1 MFTKLKKSWKLGEI
15 SRKKAIFW
23 TNMSFWTMS
32 YLMQRNMRFQD
43 NFSRISKNFQTA
55 HAQMFTHSRKFEN
68 VYIKCLQ
75 ICIQMLT
82 NVYNCKQISFGCLQ
96 NMIKSILNASI
107 VAYYSNNFQK
117 A

>member
-1 MFTKLKKSWKLGEI
+1 MFTRSKKSWKLGEI

-32 YLMQRNMRFQD
+32 YLIQRNMCFRD

-55 HAQMFTHSRKFEN
+55 HAQMFTHCRKFEN

-75 ICIQMLT
+75 ICIHVYKCQQMST
-82 NVYNCKQISFGCLQ
+82 IVNREYLQ
-96 NMIKSILNASI
+96 NMIIPIVNTVSKSSNIL
-107 VAYYSNNFQK
+107 
-117 A
+117 